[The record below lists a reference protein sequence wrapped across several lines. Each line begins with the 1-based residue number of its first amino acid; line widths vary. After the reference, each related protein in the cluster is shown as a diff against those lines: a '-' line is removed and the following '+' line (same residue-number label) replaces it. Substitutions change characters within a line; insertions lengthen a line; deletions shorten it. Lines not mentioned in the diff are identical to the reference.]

1 MVQITMPSGMS
12 VTAKYSKFRHRRKDS
27 YLNIVVYPLAEDF
40 EHSEGLCGNF
50 NEDKDDDR
58 VPKGSDG
65 DDDRKEPVDFIK
77 SYMSVNRFLRLFT
90 WFSYSFIHLIVHPY
104 IHSFVHS
111 FLLSLIN

>member
-1 MVQITMPSGMS
+1 MAAGLLSIIIKTSTFCLETVLILCAVMVQITMPSGMS

-90 WFSYSFIHLIVHPY
+90 
-104 IHSFVHS
+104 
-111 FLLSLIN
+111 